1 MPLKRKMHGYLLTII
16 PPFDPNIQLP
26 LCGFYESSVTGSNLL
41 HLVNMVF
48 FPPIEL
54 SLWRVWGG
62 TSVPTKDTH
71 ESVVFTLS

>member
-48 FPPIEL
+48 FPPH
-54 SLWRVWGG
+54 RVKFMEGLG
-62 TSVPTKDTH
+62 RNFSAY
-71 ESVVFTLS
+71 